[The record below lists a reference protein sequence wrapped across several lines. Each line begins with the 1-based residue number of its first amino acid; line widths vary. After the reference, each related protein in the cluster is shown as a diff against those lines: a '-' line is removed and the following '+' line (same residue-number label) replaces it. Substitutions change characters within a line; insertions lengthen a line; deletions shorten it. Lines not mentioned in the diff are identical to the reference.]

1 MKDLITVVIPIYNVE
16 KYLERCIK
24 SIIKQTYKNIE
35 ILLVNDGSPDNSKK
49 IMEEYKKKDKRI
61 KCIYKE
67 NGGLSDTR
75 NYSLNIANGKYICFI
90 DGDDYIENTF
100 VEKLYNK
107 IIEDKS
113 DLAWCNFN
121 LVNDDGKYD
130 EIIINDKN
138 IYDFEMP
145 SACNKLYN
153 INLFKDKNIYFPV
166 GMWYED
172 LATIPRILFITN
184 KISWVNEGLYNYY
197 FNVESITNTYSIKVL
212 DSLKALKIVDDFV
225 KENNIQN
232 VDEYLEYLYLYNGI
246 LNTTFRLSMCKEASA
261 NDIKNVNKICLDRYP
276 NLLNNKKYI
285 YKLDFSRRILR
296 FLLKL
301 RLYRLTRLIIL
312 IKKKVF
318 E

>member
-24 SIIKQTYKNIE
+24 SIINQTYKNIE
-35 ILLVNDGSPDNSKK
+35 VLLVNDGSPDNSKE
-49 IMEEYKKKDKRI
+49 IMEKYKENDKRI
-61 KCIYKE
+61 KCFYKK

-75 NYSLNIANGKYICFI
+75 NYAINIASGKYICFI

-153 INLFKDKNIYFPV
+153 VDIFKKNNIYFPV
-166 GMWYED
+166 GIWYED
-172 LATIPRILFITN
+172 LATTPRILFSTN

-246 LNTTFRLSMCKEASA
+246 LNTVYRLSMCSEAKIS
-261 NDIKNVNKICLDRYP
+261 DIKNVVKICEERFP
-276 NLLNNKKYI
+276 KLLNNNAYI
-285 YKLDFSRRILR
+285 KRLDTSRKILR
-296 FLLKL
+296 LLLKL
-301 RLYRLTRLIIL
+301 KLYRFTRFIIRF
-312 IKKKVF
+312 KKRW
-318 E
+318 

>member
-24 SIIKQTYKNIE
+24 SIINQTYKNIE
-35 ILLVNDGSPDNSKK
+35 ILLVNDGSPDDSKE
-49 IMEEYKKKDKRI
+49 IMEKYKENDKRI
-61 KCIYKE
+61 KCFYKK

-75 NYSLNIANGKYICFI
+75 NYAINIASGKYICFI

-153 INLFKDKNIYFPV
+153 VDIFKKNNIYFPV
-166 GMWYED
+166 GIWYED
-172 LATIPRILFITN
+172 LATTPRILFSTN

-197 FNVESITNTYSIKVL
+197 FNDKSITNTYSIKVL
-212 DSLKALKIVDDFV
+212 DSIKAVKIVDSYV
-225 KENNIQN
+225 KEKKINNVEDI
-232 VDEYLEYLYLYNGI
+232 VEYLYLYNGL
-246 LNTTFRLSMCKEASA
+246 LNTVYRLSMCKEAKIS
-261 NDIKNVNKICLDRYP
+261 DIKNVVKICEERFP
-276 NLLNNKKYI
+276 KLLNNNAYI
-285 YKLDFSRRILR
+285 KRLDTSRKILR
-296 FLLKL
+296 LLLKL
-301 RLYRLTRLIIL
+301 KLYRFTRFIIRF
-312 IKKKVF
+312 KKRW
-318 E
+318 

>member
-24 SIIKQTYKNIE
+24 SIINQTYKNIE
-35 ILLVNDGSPDNSKK
+35 ILLVNDGSPDDSKE
-49 IMEEYKKKDKRI
+49 IMEKYKENDKRI
-61 KCIYKE
+61 KCFYKK

-75 NYSLNIANGKYICFI
+75 NYAINIASGKYICFI

-153 INLFKDKNIYFPV
+153 VDIFKKNNIYFPV
-166 GMWYED
+166 GIWYED
-172 LATIPRILFITN
+172 LATTPRILFSTN

-197 FNVESITNTYSIKVL
+197 FNDKSITNTYSIKVL
-212 DSLKALKIVDDFV
+212 DSIKAVKIVDSYV
-225 KENNIQN
+225 KEKKINN
-232 VDEYLEYLYLYNGI
+232 VEDKVEYLYLYNGL
-246 LNTTFRLSMCKEASA
+246 LNTVYRLSMCKEAKIS
-261 NDIKNVNKICLDRYP
+261 DIKNVVKICEERFP
-276 NLLNNKKYI
+276 KLLNNNAYI
-285 YKLDFSRRILR
+285 KRLDTSRKILR
-296 FLLKL
+296 LLLKL
-301 RLYRLTRLIIL
+301 KLYRFTRFIIRF
-312 IKKKVF
+312 KKRW
-318 E
+318 

>member
-1 MKDLITVVIPIYNVE
+1 
-16 KYLERCIK
+16 
-24 SIIKQTYKNIE
+24 
-35 ILLVNDGSPDNSKK
+35 
-49 IMEEYKKKDKRI
+49 MEEYKKKDKRI

>member
-24 SIIKQTYKNIE
+24 SIINQTYKNIE
-35 ILLVNDGSPDNSKK
+35 ILLVNDGSPDNSKE
-49 IMEEYKKKDKRI
+49 IMEKYKENDKRI
-61 KCIYKE
+61 KCFYKK

-75 NYSLNIANGKYICFI
+75 NYAINIASGKYICFI

-153 INLFKDKNIYFPV
+153 VDIFKKNNIYFPV
-166 GMWYED
+166 GIWYED
-172 LATIPRILFITN
+172 LATTPRILFSTN

-197 FNVESITNTYSIKVL
+197 FNDKSITNTYSIKVL
-212 DSLKALKIVDDFV
+212 DSIKAVKIVDSYV
-225 KENNIQN
+225 KEKKINN
-232 VDEYLEYLYLYNGI
+232 VEDKVEYLYLYNGL
-246 LNTTFRLSMCKEASA
+246 LNTVYRLSMCKEAKIS
-261 NDIKNVNKICLDRYP
+261 DIKNVVKICEERFP
-276 NLLNNKKYI
+276 KLLNNNAYI
-285 YKLDFSRRILR
+285 KRLDTSRKILR
-296 FLLKL
+296 LLLKL
-301 RLYRLTRLIIL
+301 KLYRFTRFIIRF
-312 IKKKVF
+312 KKRW
-318 E
+318 

>member
-24 SIIKQTYKNIE
+24 SIINQTYKNIE
-35 ILLVNDGSPDNSKK
+35 ILLVNDESPDNSKE
-49 IMEEYKKKDKRI
+49 IMEKYKENDKRI
-61 KCIYKE
+61 KCFYKK

-75 NYSLNIANGKYICFI
+75 NYAINIASGKYICFI

-100 VEKLYNK
+100 VEKLYSK

-153 INLFKDKNIYFPV
+153 VDIFKKNNIYFPV
-166 GMWYED
+166 GIWYED
-172 LATIPRILFITN
+172 LATTPRILFSTN

-197 FNVESITNTYSIKVL
+197 FNVKSITNTYSIKVL

-246 LNTTFRLSMCKEASA
+246 LNTTFRLSICKEASA

-276 NLLNNKKYI
+276 NLLNNKKNI

-296 FLLKL
+296 VLLKL

-318 E
+318 G

>member
-1 MKDLITVVIPIYNVE
+1 MKNLITVVVPIYNVE
-16 KYLERCIK
+16 KYLERCIN
-24 SIIKQTYKNIE
+24 SIMNQTYKNIE
-35 ILLVNDGSPDNSKK
+35 ILLVNDGSPDNSKE
-49 IMEEYKKKDKRI
+49 IMEKYKGNDKRI
-61 KCIYKE
+61 KCFYKK

-75 NYSLNIANGKYICFI
+75 NYAINIASGKYICFI

-107 IIEDKS
+107 IKDDKS

-153 INLFKDKNIYFPV
+153 IDIFKKNNIYFPV
-166 GMWYED
+166 GIWYED
-172 LATIPRILFITN
+172 LATTPRILFSTN

-197 FNVESITNTYSIKVL
+197 FNDSSITNTYSLKVL

-225 KENNIQN
+225 VENGIKN
-232 VDEYLEYLYLYNGI
+232 VDDKLKYLYLYNGI
-246 LNTTFRLSMCKEASA
+246 LNTTFRLSMCKEA
-261 NDIKNVNKICLDRYP
+261 NVCDIKNLVNVCLNRYP
-276 NLLNNKKYI
+276 DLLKDKKYVS
-285 YKLDFSRRILR
+285 KLDFSRKVLR
-296 FLLKL
+296 VLLKYKF
-301 RLYRLTRLIIL
+301 YRVARWIIL
-312 IKKKVF
+312 TKKKVF
-318 E
+318 K

>member
-24 SIIKQTYKNIE
+24 SIINQTYKNIE
-35 ILLVNDGSPDNSKK
+35 ILLVNDGSPDNSKE
-49 IMEEYKKKDKRI
+49 IMEKYKENDKRI
-61 KCIYKE
+61 KCFYKK

-75 NYSLNIANGKYICFI
+75 NYAINIASGKYICFI

-107 IIEDKS
+107 IIEDKT

-153 INLFKDKNIYFPV
+153 VDIFKKNNIYFPV
-166 GMWYED
+166 GIWYED
-172 LATIPRILFITN
+172 LATTPRILFSTN

-197 FNVESITNTYSIKVL
+197 FNVKSITNTYSIKVL

-276 NLLNNKKYI
+276 NLLNNKKNI

-296 FLLKL
+296 VLLKL

>member
-24 SIIKQTYKNIE
+24 SIINQTYKNIE
-35 ILLVNDGSPDNSKK
+35 ILLVNDESPDNSKE
-49 IMEEYKKKDKRI
+49 IMEKYKENDKRI
-61 KCIYKE
+61 KCFYKK

-75 NYSLNIANGKYICFI
+75 NYAINIASGKYICFI

-153 INLFKDKNIYFPV
+153 VDIFKKNNIYFPV
-166 GMWYED
+166 GIWYED
-172 LATIPRILFITN
+172 LATTPRILFSTN

-197 FNVESITNTYSIKVL
+197 FNDKSITNTYSIKVL
-212 DSLKALKIVDDFV
+212 DSIKAVKIVDDFV

-246 LNTTFRLSMCKEASA
+246 LNTVYRLSMCNETKIS
-261 NDIKNVNKICLDRYP
+261 DIKNVVKICEERFP
-276 NLLNNKKYI
+276 KLLNNNAYI
-285 YKLDFSRRILR
+285 KKLDTSRKILR
-296 FLLKL
+296 LLLKL
-301 RLYRLTRLIIL
+301 KLYRFTRFIIRF
-312 IKKKVF
+312 KKRW
-318 E
+318 

>member
-1 MKDLITVVIPIYNVE
+1 MKDLITVAIPIYNVE

-24 SIIKQTYKNIE
+24 SIINQTYKNIE
-35 ILLVNDGSPDNSKK
+35 ILLVNDGSPDNSKE
-49 IMEEYKKKDKRI
+49 IMEKYKENDKRI
-61 KCIYKE
+61 KCFYKK

-75 NYSLNIANGKYICFI
+75 NYAINIASGKYICFI
-90 DGDDYIENTF
+90 DGDDYIDNTF

-113 DLAWCNFN
+113 DLAWCNFT

-153 INLFKDKNIYFPV
+153 VDIFKKNNIFFPV
-166 GMWYED
+166 GIWYED
-172 LATIPRILFITN
+172 LATTPRILFSTN

-246 LNTTFRLSMCKEASA
+246 LNTVYRLSMCYEAKIS
-261 NDIKNVNKICLDRYP
+261 DIKNVVKICEERFP
-276 NLLNNKKYI
+276 KLLNNNAYI
-285 YKLDFSRRILR
+285 KKLDTSRKILR
-296 FLLKL
+296 LLLKL
-301 RLYRLTRLIIL
+301 KLYRFTRFIIRF
-312 IKKKVF
+312 KKRW
-318 E
+318 

>member
-24 SIIKQTYKNIE
+24 SIINQTYKNIE
-35 ILLVNDGSPDNSKK
+35 VLLVNDGSPDNSKE
-49 IMEEYKKKDKRI
+49 IMEKYKENDKRI
-61 KCIYKE
+61 KCFYKT

-75 NYSLNIANGKYICFI
+75 NYAINVASGKYICFI

-153 INLFKDKNIYFPV
+153 VDIFKKNNIYFPV
-166 GMWYED
+166 GIWYED
-172 LATIPRILFITN
+172 LATTPRILFSTN

-246 LNTTFRLSMCKEASA
+246 LNTVYRLSMCNEAKIS
-261 NDIKNVNKICLDRYP
+261 DIKNVVKICEERFP
-276 NLLNNKKYI
+276 KLLNNNAYI
-285 YKLDFSRRILR
+285 KKLDTSRKILR
-296 FLLKL
+296 LLLKL
-301 RLYRLTRLIIL
+301 KLYRFTRFIIRF
-312 IKKKVF
+312 KKRW
-318 E
+318 

>member
-24 SIIKQTYKNIE
+24 SIINQTYKNIE
-35 ILLVNDGSPDNSKK
+35 ILLVNDGSPDNSKE
-49 IMEEYKKKDKRI
+49 IMEKYKENDKRI
-61 KCIYKE
+61 KCFYKK

-75 NYSLNIANGKYICFI
+75 NYAINIASGKYICFI

-153 INLFKDKNIYFPV
+153 VDIFKKNNIYFPV
-166 GMWYED
+166 GIWYED
-172 LATIPRILFITN
+172 LATTPRILFSTN

-197 FNVESITNTYSIKVL
+197 FNDKSITNTYSIKVL
-212 DSLKALKIVDDFV
+212 DSIKAVKIVDSYV
-225 KENNIQN
+225 KENKINN
-232 VDEYLEYLYLYNGI
+232 VEDKVEYLYLYNGL
-246 LNTTFRLSMCKEASA
+246 LNTVYRLSMCKEAKIS
-261 NDIKNVNKICLDRYP
+261 DIKNVVKICEERFP
-276 NLLNNKKYI
+276 KLLNNNAYI
-285 YKLDFSRRILR
+285 KRLDTSRKILR
-296 FLLKL
+296 LLLKL
-301 RLYRLTRLIIL
+301 KLYRFTRFIIRF
-312 IKKKVF
+312 KKRW
-318 E
+318 